1 LGDAHSEG
9 TPASELRKSLEQ
21 RRWASFQA
29 GDLAPDGTIFVG
41 APPDARARTFALPA
55 DLAVAMTFNDAAKA
69 VQQLNADKAL
79 GHDDWHIP
87 IQEFAATDRFQGEA
101 FGLNMAKK
109 F

>member
-1 LGDAHSEG
+1 
-9 TPASELRKSLEQ
+9 
-21 RRWASFQA
+21 
-29 GDLAPDGTIFVG
+29 
-41 APPDARARTFALPA
+41 
-55 DLAVAMTFNDAAKA
+55 MTFNDAAKA